1 MPNVPVAN
9 TVMVE
14 WRMTL
19 FGQQIE
25 NRLHIDNFSPPD
37 QVGLMAFAVAAWN
50 WWQNTYSVDIVED
63 CNLREVVCTDLSSA
77 NSSQAVY
84 APSTTVNGQLAGDP
98 LPNEVAFCISL
109 HTAFRGRSARGRWYV
124 AGLAVGQRSDAN
136 TLDNTVAGNLVS
148 SLQTYIN
155 AVATGTPRVIIVSY
169 RTNNAP
175 RVGGPVKF
183 VVTAAAIT
191 DLILDSQKRRKP
203 GIGA

>member
-1 MPNVPVAN
+1 
-9 TVMVE
+9 MVE

-98 LPNEVAFCISL
+98 LRNEVAFCISL

>member
-1 MPNVPVAN
+1 MI
-9 TVMVE
+9 E

-25 NRLHIDNFSPPD
+25 NRLHIDNFTPPD
-37 QVGLMAFAVAAWN
+37 EVGLMAFAVAAWN

-63 CNLREVVCTDLSSA
+63 CNLREVVATDLSSA
-77 NSSQAVY
+77 NSSQVVY

-98 LPNEVAFCISL
+98 LPNEVSFCISL
-109 HTAFRGRSARGRWYV
+109 HTAFRGRSARGRWFV

-136 TLDNTVAGNLVS
+136 TLDDVVAGNLVS

-183 VVTAAAIT
+183 VVTSAVIT

>member
-9 TVMVE
+9 TVMIE
-14 WRMTL
+14 WRQTL
-19 FGQQIE
+19 FGQQVE
-25 NRLHIDNFSPPD
+25 NRLHIDNFTPPTEA
-37 QVGLMAFAVAAWN
+37 GLMAFAVAAWN

-63 CNLREVVCTDLSSA
+63 VNLREVVATDLSSA

-84 APSTTVNGQLAGDP
+84 APSTTVNGQYAGDP
-98 LPNEVAFCISL
+98 LPNETSFCVSL
-109 HTAFRGRSARGRWYV
+109 HSAFRGRSARGRWFV
-124 AGLAVGQRSDAN
+124 VGLAVGQRSDAN
-136 TLDNTVAGNLVS
+136 TLDATVAGNFVT

-183 VVTAAAIT
+183 VVESAAIT
-191 DLILDSQKRRKP
+191 DLILDSQRRRKP
-203 GIGA
+203 GFGA